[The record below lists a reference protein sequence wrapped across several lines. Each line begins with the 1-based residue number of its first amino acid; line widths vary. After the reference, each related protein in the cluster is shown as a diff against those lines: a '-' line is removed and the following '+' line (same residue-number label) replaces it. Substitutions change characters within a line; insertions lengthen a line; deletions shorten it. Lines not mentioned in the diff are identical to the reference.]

1 MASST
6 STVATG
12 APLCLLSSSCARLS
26 NPILPHPHR
35 LTLYC
40 LISFQRLIVRSAASP
55 SPSTTSLS
63 PSGSSPVDLSQL
75 PPVLRNIV
83 SLFQSIL
90 DARTQAT
97 AAAASS
103 SSTDSDAQ
111 LTKGLAALL
120 GLGLSDAP
128 TADVAKVPV
137 EFIELLGIRQS
148 LSPFRSRGG
157 SKMIFASGQNRFLLA
172 GSAPGSNSLSA
183 QMVFVLVGV
192 HPPVQFQFALAG
204 V

>member
-75 PPVLRNIV
+75 PPVLRNIASRLPPMDPALKTDSSRVRGCV
-83 SLFQSIL
+83 SQVWVHAEPEEGDGGGRIIN
-90 DARTQAT
+90 
-97 AAAASS
+97 
-103 SSTDSDAQ
+103 STDSDAQ

-157 SKMIFASGQNRFLLA
+157 SSG
-172 GSAPGSNSLSA
+172 P
-183 QMVFVLVGV
+183 
-192 HPPVQFQFALAG
+192 
-204 V
+204 

>member
-40 LISFQRLIVRSAASP
+40 PISFQRLTVRSTASP
-55 SPSTTSLS
+55 SPSTTSSS

-75 PPVLRNIV
+75 PPVLHDIASRLPPMDPALNTDSSRVRGCV
-83 SLFQSIL
+83 SQVWVHAEPEEGDGGGRIIN
-90 DARTQAT
+90 
-97 AAAASS
+97 
-103 SSTDSDAQ
+103 STDSNAQ

-128 TADVAKVPV
+128 MADVAKVPM
-137 EFIELLGIRQS
+137 EFIELLGIAS
-148 LSPFRSRGG
+148 LPLGVATGRAGLNMPGCPLNRN
-157 SKMIFASGQNRFLLA
+157 GQMGRA
-172 GSAPGSNSLSA
+172 
-183 QMVFVLVGV
+183 VLGQHVG
-192 HPPVQFQFALAG
+192 
-204 V
+204 